1 MSVPWKILAAGS
13 SEILLLACTPKAAS
27 CLGQIVGIEAITL
40 HQALGIRADGTGWR
54 STTKI
59 THGLVLL
66 EDDLRLSRP
75 DFIEAL
81 INACPGAHIAVS
93 YDSEQLPGPTR
104 ILAPGSTFVLTER
117 FRARSE
123 EHTSELQS
131 LMRISYAVFCLKKK
145 QYNAL

>member
-81 INACPGAHIAVS
+81 INAC
-93 YDSEQLPGPTR
+93 
-104 ILAPGSTFVLTER
+104 
-117 FRARSE
+117 RSE
-123 EHTSELQS
+123 ERRVGKECVSTCRSRWSPYH
-131 LMRISYAVFCLKKK
+131 
-145 QYNAL
+145 

>member
-1 MSVPWKILAAGS
+1 MCIFFLKQKTAYEMLISDWSSVCSSTAGS
-13 SEILLLACTPKAAS
+13 SDILLLACTPKAAS

-104 ILAPGSTFVLTER
+104 ILAPGSTFVLTGR
-117 FRARSE
+117 FRASE
-123 EHTSELQS
+123 
-131 LMRISYAVFCLKKK
+131 A
-145 QYNAL
+145 A